1 MIKEFEYDG
10 IWWLP
15 DNPRKQVSGTLRF
28 TPDAGAVLDLIGSFK
43 DIKDMNKTLDP
54 EVILGVS
61 SNGKNITLHKCFE
74 NKLSLSIPGLL
85 TSSFYA
91 NLVFIGAHFQDLKYI
106 KFKSISVHYLYLDE
120 WVNISGFDI
129 KPLRKE
135 KEVIIKYKQPEPFQ
149 ANINDE
155 FKVLINFKSIWPT
168 LSSVQKEATIKQK
181 AEIKIETFEE
191 KSFEYYRKIMYHIRN
206 FLSLGIMEP
215 VYPLTTEGITEVNKV
230 VTNDKIY
237 NTPVEIYYRL
247 PNIPKAPKTLLS
259 FEMLFTFE
267 DISEK
272 FENVLKNWFEK
283 AEMLKPVY
291 DLYFGTLYNPRMYLQ
306 HEFLSM
312 IRAVEAYHRLKF
324 EGKYLSDEDYEPIQ
338 ERFKDIIN
346 KLSVEASFK
355 EALKSKLKY
364 GNEYSLR
371 KRLKDLFVAY
381 QEITQNFIKDEDN
394 FINRVIDTRNY
405 LTHYDKKLRSIADGK
420 DLYCI
425 TQKLKIILQTCL
437 LYELGFD
444 RKEIKSIF
452 LRNRRYR
459 DYFG

>member
-168 LSSVQKEATIKQK
+168 LS
-181 AEIKIETFEE
+181 
-191 KSFEYYRKIMYHIRN
+191 RKI
-206 FLSLGIMEP
+206 F
-215 VYPLTTEGITEVNKV
+215 
-230 VTNDKIY
+230 
-237 NTPVEIYYRL
+237 
-247 PNIPKAPKTLLS
+247 
-259 FEMLFTFE
+259 
-267 DISEK
+267 
-272 FENVLKNWFEK
+272 
-283 AEMLKPVY
+283 
-291 DLYFGTLYNPRMYLQ
+291 
-306 HEFLSM
+306 
-312 IRAVEAYHRLKF
+312 
-324 EGKYLSDEDYEPIQ
+324 
-338 ERFKDIIN
+338 
-346 KLSVEASFK
+346 
-355 EALKSKLKY
+355 
-364 GNEYSLR
+364 
-371 KRLKDLFVAY
+371 
-381 QEITQNFIKDEDN
+381 
-394 FINRVIDTRNY
+394 
-405 LTHYDKKLRSIADGK
+405 
-420 DLYCI
+420 
-425 TQKLKIILQTCL
+425 
-437 LYELGFD
+437 
-444 RKEIKSIF
+444 
-452 LRNRRYR
+452 
-459 DYFG
+459 

>member
-1 MIKEFEYDG
+1 
-10 IWWLP
+10 
-15 DNPRKQVSGTLRF
+15 
-28 TPDAGAVLDLIGSFK
+28 
-43 DIKDMNKTLDP
+43 
-54 EVILGVS
+54 
-61 SNGKNITLHKCFE
+61 
-74 NKLSLSIPGLL
+74 
-85 TSSFYA
+85 
-91 NLVFIGAHFQDLKYI
+91 
-106 KFKSISVHYLYLDE
+106 
-120 WVNISGFDI
+120 
-129 KPLRKE
+129 
-135 KEVIIKYKQPEPFQ
+135 
-149 ANINDE
+149 
-155 FKVLINFKSIWPT
+155 
-168 LSSVQKEATIKQK
+168 
-181 AEIKIETFEE
+181 
-191 KSFEYYRKIMYHIRN
+191 
-206 FLSLGIMEP
+206 MEP